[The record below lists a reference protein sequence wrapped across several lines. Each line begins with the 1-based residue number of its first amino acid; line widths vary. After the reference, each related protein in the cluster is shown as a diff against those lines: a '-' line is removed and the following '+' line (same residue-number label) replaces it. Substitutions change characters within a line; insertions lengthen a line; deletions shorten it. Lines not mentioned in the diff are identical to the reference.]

1 VALVERELLGTLR
14 LMEMA
19 EHLSALTLEGEL
31 LVAAAAR
38 TDLET
43 PIPTCPEW
51 NMRDLVRHMGDVH
64 RWAAA
69 HVAER
74 RSEAIGRGALAEV
87 AGPLPDDGHLLD
99 WFREGHTRL
108 VETLSTADPDT
119 QCWSFL
125 PAPSPVAFWARRQA
139 HETGIHRVDAQ
150 SPSGPDHITPF
161 APDFA
166 VDGIEEFLF
175 GFLSRPD
182 GREKVEP
189 PRTLQLHA
197 TDAEGDW
204 LIRLD
209 EEVDVHRG
217 HGEADCSVA
226 GPASDLHLLL
236 WNRRRPEG
244 LDVDG
249 DPSILTIWKDS
260 VQVHWSRSR

>member
-1 VALVERELLGTLR
+1 
-14 LMEMA
+14 MEMA
-19 EHLSALTLEGEL
+19 EHLSALTREGEL
-31 LVAAAAR
+31 LAAAAER
-38 TDLET
+38 ADLET
-43 PIPTCPEW
+43 TIPTCPEW
-51 NMRDLVRHMGDVH
+51 DMRDLVRHMGDVH

-99 WFREGHTRL
+99 WFREGHARL
-108 VETLSTADPDT
+108 VETLTTADPDT

-139 HETGIHRVDAQ
+139 HETGMHRVDAE
-150 SPSGPDHITPF
+150 SPGGLDHITPF

-166 VDGIEEFLF
+166 IDGIEEFLF

-189 PRTLQLHA
+189 PRTLQLHS

-204 LIRLD
+204 LVRLD

-217 HGEADCSVA
+217 HGEADCTVA

-236 WNRRRPEG
+236 WNRRSPEG